1 MRDTTGRGDAGFS
14 SPLLGVSRG
23 DTGFSAPWLGASSGV
38 GGFNVAMLL
47 RLVREKVRPAWSDGG
62 REREKV
68 RPARSKHPKIGVFA
82 LAGRTFSRKSRW
94 RGCAGRTFS
103 RQAVLRPALGGD
115 AAHFGLAAM
124 GVLRYMKPSCCVSP
138 ACRGSNV
145 AIPPAW
151 WWRALGSRWWGRL
164 YLIPHPI

>member
-1 MRDTTGRGDAGFS
+1 MTVGNYVRNLSGPGSVVAHGTAGRPHGALYAGCCGLALLNQCLYARKS
-14 SPLLGVSRG
+14 SPGGVVSSRKC
-23 DTGFSAPWLGASSGV
+23 
-38 GGFNVAMLL
+38 
-47 RLVREKVRPAWSDGG
+47 EKVRPAH
-62 REREKV
+62 
-68 RPARSKHPKIGVFA
+68 SKSPKFGAFA
-82 LAGRTFSRKSRW
+82 LAGRVFSRQSRW
-94 RGCAGRTFS
+94 RGCAGRIFS